1 VLALVITVLTAAA
14 YVVLIAA
21 VTRTL
26 DQLDRGDPATATGVL
41 RQVLANWR
49 PLTRVALQYFVVLA
63 VLTIFVATIPVAI
76 YYAVSRAFA
85 VPIVMAE
92 DCSGGTALSRS
103 QLLVKGRWWR
113 TAVPLTI
120 IIGLG
125 LAAGPITGIVL
136 LLATD
141 LSPVLINVAT
151 SLLFAVAMP
160 VAASAL
166 AYLYF
171 DRAAS
176 SPGSGELTE
185 AAHA

>member
-1 VLALVITVLTAAA
+1 
-14 YVVLIAA
+14 
-21 VTRTL
+21 
-26 DQLDRGDPATATGVL
+26 
-41 RQVLANWR
+41 
-49 PLTRVALQYFVVLA
+49 
-63 VLTIFVATIPVAI
+63 VAI

-141 LSPVLINVAT
+141 LSPVVINVAT